1 MVRIAAAGDIHCGS
15 HDDGRV
21 RAQFETVSQ
30 EADLLLLAG
39 DLTNHGTPDEM
50 TAFVAQ
56 LSDVT
61 IPIVAIF
68 GNHDVHSECE
78 TEMRQILE
86 GAGVTVLE
94 KETASFTIRG
104 VTVGVAGAKGFGGGF
119 RGGCA
124 STFGER
130 EMRQFLAPTFAY
142 GDFFESALRTMDTD
156 IRLALM
162 HFAPIPETLL
172 GERWEIFP
180 FLGAYQ
186 LGDALDASG
195 ADMAYHGHAHRG
207 VESGATPAG
216 VPVKN
221 VAQGVLNRAYAVYD
235 IAPRRMM
242 RKIPA
247 TTTMMPPATAS
258 RLMPATIQVPV
269 GI

>member
-1 MVRIAAAGDIHCGS
+1 MVRIAAAGDVHCGT
-15 HDDGRV
+15 HDNGRV
-21 RAQFETVSQ
+21 REQFAHVSR
-30 EADLLLLAG
+30 EADILLLAG

-50 TAFVAQ
+50 ACFAKQ
-56 LSDVT
+56 LSDVVT
-61 IPIVAIF
+61 IPVVAIL
-68 GNHDVHSECE
+68 GNHDVHSEQE
-78 TEMRQILE
+78 GEMRRILE
-86 GAGVTVLE
+86 EAGVTVLE
-94 KETASFTIRG
+94 KETAEFTFNG

-130 EMRQFLAPTFAY
+130 EMRMFLAPTHAY
-142 GDFFESALRTMDTD
+142 GEFFESALRTLDTD

-162 HFAPIPETLL
+162 HFAPIPETLF

-195 ADMAYHGHAHRG
+195 ADMAFHGHAHRG
-207 VESGATPAG
+207 CEVGQTPAG
-216 VPVKN
+216 VPVRN
-221 VAQGVLNRAYAVYD
+221 VAQAVIGKAYRVYE
-235 IAPRRMM
+235 IAPKRLT

-247 TTTMMPPATAS
+247 STTMMPT
-258 RLMPATIQVPV
+258 TIHVPV